1 MRPTDR
7 TVKKEGMLISA
18 QSIGAVLFNN
28 HEMLISAYCCDLQL
42 TVIYTAADIGP
53 MN

>member
-28 HEMLISAYCCDLQL
+28 HEMLISAQS
-42 TVIYTAADIGP
+42 IGAEDQS
-53 MN
+53 